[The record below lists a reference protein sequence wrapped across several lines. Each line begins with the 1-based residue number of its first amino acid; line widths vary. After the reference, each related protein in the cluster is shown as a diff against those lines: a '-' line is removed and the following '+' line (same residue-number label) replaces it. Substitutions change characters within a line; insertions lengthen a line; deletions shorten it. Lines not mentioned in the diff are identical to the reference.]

1 MRFTALVCEHEHTKN
16 WSHIQPHNRH
26 THTHSRIH
34 KYSVN
39 TLAVMSQKR
48 QLQQLL
54 SVWPICV
61 SECVP
66 FCALPCVCIESVSC
80 QTPSLHWH
88 PLLPPLQYTF
98 SCLVCALSRSVSLSR
113 SLFVFMK
120 NYKSASQLKYF
131 RLSEQQCAIENSY
144 LAIGICPEICNGN
157 WAIGQRGNEATRR
170 LATGQLGNW
179 ATGDQLNAASTEGRA
194 PQAE

>member
-1 MRFTALVCEHEHTKN
+1 
-16 WSHIQPHNRH
+16 
-26 THTHSRIH
+26 
-34 KYSVN
+34 
-39 TLAVMSQKR
+39 MSQKR

-88 PLLPPLQYTF
+88 PLLPLQYTF
-98 SCLVCALSRSVSLSR
+98 SCPVCTLSCSVSLSR

-157 WAIGQRGNEATRR
+157 WAIGQRGNPTTSNW
-170 LATGQLGNW
+170 ATGQLVTNW
-179 ATGDQLNAASTEGRA
+179 MRHQPKAERHRQNRRHPCGAYVDFVCASHKLHTLSA
-194 PQAE
+194 PTANCFGSYEHFHIWLFSRVQQ